1 MGGVDRAF
9 LTDLSHLATMTDLS
23 RFCLQALGISLGAP
37 VGLTFVTLNGILVA
51 VTEEVGGQ
59 NLIPW
64 VVGAWSVAS
73 ASTAGVGGYLSDI
86 FGRRNIILVGNLL
99 VFIGCILGATA
110 RSIAVII
117 TAQALV
123 GMGAGFLFDAFAAAT
138 EMLPNK
144 WRALA
149 AGMVEA
155 GINVPW

>member
-1 MGGVDRAF
+1 M
-9 LTDLSHLATMTDLS
+9 
-23 RFCLQALGISLGAP
+23 ALNS
-37 VGLTFVTLNGILVA
+37 ILVV

-73 ASTAGVGGYLSDI
+73 ASAAGVGGYLSDI

-110 RSIAVII
+110 RSIEIII
-117 TAQALV
+117 TAQALI

-149 AGMVEA
+149 VGIVEA

>member
-1 MGGVDRAF
+1 M
-9 LTDLSHLATMTDLS
+9 
-23 RFCLQALGISLGAP
+23 
-37 VGLTFVTLNGILVA
+37 
-51 VTEEVGGQ
+51 
-59 NLIPW
+59 
-64 VVGAWSVAS
+64 
-73 ASTAGVGGYLSDI
+73 SDI

-110 RSIAVII
+110 RSIGVII

-149 AGMVEA
+149 AGMIEA